1 MESKSIRDM
10 TKLENSHF
18 KGLIE
23 KASDSKKI
31 ELLAQWALC
40 EFDLFYSRFQVITES
55 AKTAFETR
63 DYQASLIIS
72 KKRLSLYSDSMY
84 KLGENLSDAFSPIS
98 RDQGLWEV
106 IEEKYRQLVRNRY
119 EGDLALAYI
128 HSVRRAL
135 LLGEWSPVDYSFD
148 VPSKANKN
156 YSDFLF
162 ETFHTEAITTDLL
175 LDILRVPGFNVQY
188 RELKVDAMLAA
199 QRVKVDLDDR
209 FSTYKIQKI
218 EVIKGEFYR
227 NRGAY
232 IVGRIV
238 LDNHSKVPL
247 VIALLNDEKGIYV
260 DAILTSE
267 SATFN
272 IFSTTRANFHVNNE
286 YYHELSEF
294 LHSIIP
300 KRSLG
305 LAYSTIGFN
314 HFGKVAVMEEL
325 KEELLSND
333 GKFDFAIGFKG
344 TVAIGFQSRQSG
356 YNLKVIRNSPTE
368 QYKWGMFEGVPSVL
382 EKYSRV
388 HVINRTGS
396 MLDNIIFYR
405 VKLER
410 IWFTNA
416 LLEELLNEASECV
429 TLQGNFLFFRHL
441 IVQRRLTPLPVYLET
456 SSQAESEAAVINLGH
471 CIKNNMAANIF
482 NKDLDARN
490 YGVGVFGGV
499 YLFDYDALEKFTE
512 VKIRTNQNQFEGE
525 EEIPEWFFEDGVVF
539 LPEEIES
546 GLRIPSRSL
555 RRLFR
560 EVHGDLLQVDYYEK
574 IQDELRVGKV
584 PSVRVYPERYQIKKK
599 V

>member
-1 MESKSIRDM
+1 M

-156 YSDFLF
+156 YSYFLF

-199 QRVKVDLDDR
+199 QRVKGDLDDR

-238 LDNHSKVPL
+238 LDNLSNVPL
-247 VIALLNDEKGIYV
+247 VIALLNEEKGIYV

-267 SATFN
+267 SAAFN

-300 KRSLG
+300 KRTLG
-305 LAYSTIGFN
+305 LSYSTIGFN

-560 EVHGDLLQVDYYEK
+560 EVHGDLLQVGYYER
-574 IQDELRVGKV
+574 IQEELRVGKV
-584 PSVRVYPERYQIKKK
+584 PSVRVYPEQYQIKKK

>member
-1 MESKSIRDM
+1 
-10 TKLENSHF
+10 
-18 KGLIE
+18 
-23 KASDSKKI
+23 
-31 ELLAQWALC
+31 
-40 EFDLFYSRFQVITES
+40 
-55 AKTAFETR
+55 
-63 DYQASLIIS
+63 
-72 KKRLSLYSDSMY
+72 MY
-84 KLGENLSDAFSPIS
+84 KLGENLSEAFSPIS
-98 RDQGLWEV
+98 WDQGLWEV
-106 IEEKYRQLVRNRY
+106 IEEKYRQLVKNRY
-119 EGDLALAYI
+119 EGDLAIAYI

-135 LLGEWSPVDYSFD
+135 LLGEWSPVEYSFD

-156 YSDFLF
+156 YSYFLF
-162 ETFHTEAITTDLL
+162 ETFRAEAITTELL
-175 LDILRVPGFNVQY
+175 LDILSVPGFNVQY
-188 RELKVDAMLAA
+188 RELNVDAMLAA
-199 QRVKVDLDDR
+199 QRVKDDLDYR

-238 LDNHSKVPL
+238 LDKLSNVPL
-247 VIALLNDEKGIYV
+247 VIALLNEEKGIYV

-300 KRSLG
+300 KRTLG
-305 LAYSTIGFN
+305 LSYSTIGFN

-405 VKLER
+405 VKFER
-410 IWFTNA
+410 IWFSDA
-416 LLEELLNEASECV
+416 LLEELLKEASECV
-429 TLQGNFLFFRHL
+429 TLKDNFLFFRHL

-525 EEIPEWFFEDGVVF
+525 EEIPDWFFEDGVVF

-560 EVHGDLLQVDYYEK
+560 EVHGDLLKVDYYER
-574 IQDELRVGKV
+574 IQEELRLGKV
-584 PSVRVYPERYQIKKK
+584 PSVRVYPERYQIKKEVK
-599 V
+599 AKHYSSN

>member
-209 FSTYKIQKI
+209 FSTYKIHKI

-272 IFSTTRANFHVNNE
+272 IFSTTRANFHVNND

>member
-156 YSDFLF
+156 YSYFLF

-199 QRVKVDLDDR
+199 QRVKGDLDDR

-238 LDNHSKVPL
+238 LDNLSNVPL

-272 IFSTTRANFHVNNE
+272 IFSTTRANFHVNND

-560 EVHGDLLQVDYYEK
+560 EVHGDLLKVDYYEK

>member
-1 MESKSIRDM
+1 M

-55 AKTAFETR
+55 AKAAFESR
-63 DYQASLIIS
+63 DYQASLTIS
-72 KKRLSLYSDSMY
+72 EKRLSLYSDSMY
-84 KLGENLSDAFSPIS
+84 KLGENLSEAFSPIS
-98 RDQGLWEV
+98 WDQGLWEV
-106 IEEKYRQLVRNRY
+106 IEEKYRQLVKNRY

-135 LLGEWSPVDYSFD
+135 LLGEWSPVEYSFD

-156 YSDFLF
+156 YSYFLF
-162 ETFHTEAITTDLL
+162 ETFRAEAITTELL
-175 LDILRVPGFNVQY
+175 LDILSVPGFNVQY
-188 RELKVDAMLAA
+188 RELNVDAMLAA
-199 QRVKVDLDDR
+199 QRVKDDLDYR

-238 LDNHSKVPL
+238 LDKLSNVPL
-247 VIALLNDEKGIYV
+247 VIALLNEEKGIYV

-300 KRSLG
+300 KRTLG
-305 LAYSTIGFN
+305 LSYSTIGFN

-405 VKLER
+405 VKFER
-410 IWFTNA
+410 IWFSDA
-416 LLEELLNEASECV
+416 LLEELLKEASECV
-429 TLQGNFLFFRHL
+429 TLKDNFLFFRHL

-525 EEIPEWFFEDGVVF
+525 EEIPDWFFEDGVVF

-560 EVHGDLLQVDYYEK
+560 EVHGDLLKVDYYER
-574 IQDELRVGKV
+574 IQEELRLGKV
-584 PSVRVYPERYQIKKK
+584 PRVRVYPERYQIKKEVK
-599 V
+599 AKHYSSN